1 VNEEMAKNRKQQ
13 STTSNSPSQAQ
24 DKPATLKD
32 LLNPDTVNR
41 LKAQAEA
48 MREKEAKRREDERKK
63 AEEARKAEQKRL
75 ESNFEHLLNNSNLDW
90 KKYK

>member
-13 STTSNSPSQAQ
+13 SAATNSPAH

-41 LKAQAEA
+41 LKEQAEA
-48 MREKEAKRREDERKK
+48 MREKEAKRREEERKK
-63 AEEARKAEQKRL
+63 AEEARKSEQKRL